1 MKSRSPLNTA
11 LIAIFF
17 LFLFCADTFAET
29 SPITLTGDLEIDTSY
44 QTGSLDPD
52 TDTTTYDQGGRIKV
66 SPTARKEAGNLF
78 FEAKAD
84 ILAKLDGSVAIDDA
98 YGKMGNSIFDV
109 QVGRFEGWSL
119 FDKGVDIIIVDAPNG
134 AGRYEANYAR
144 GRMGD
149 AGQVALHV
157 TPNDVF
163 GLEAGLVY
171 GNEGD
176 DNLLGARPVIQTTF
190 GNFEIAAGLDYLSMT
205 PKDDDAESETTKF
218 GYGAKAKA
226 VFGIATLGINYA
238 SGTVGGKDADGA
250 DIDDVTT
257 ASLGGYC
264 DLAVGKGTISLAAF
278 LTNQEEDGSS
288 FENQH
293 TQYFITYAHPL
304 PIDGAVIKIGA
315 SQASATQETAD
326 GDVDSESLG
335 FKVRLNYTF

>member
-1 MKSRSPLNTA
+1 MKSRSPLKTA
-11 LIAIFF
+11 LIAIFS
-17 LFLFCADTFAET
+17 LFIFSATTFADT
-29 SPITLTGDLEIDTSY
+29 SPITFTGDLEVDTSY
-44 QTGSLDPD
+44 QTSSEDPD

-66 SPTARKEAGNLF
+66 SPAARKEEGNLF
-78 FEAKAD
+78 VEAKAD

-98 YGKMGNSIFDV
+98 YGKMGSSIFDV

-134 AGRYEANYAR
+134 AGRYEANFAR

-163 GLEAGLVY
+163 GLEAGFVY

-176 DNLLGARPVIQTTF
+176 DNLLGARPVIKTTF
-190 GNFEIAAGLDYLSMT
+190 GNFEIAAGLDYLNIT
-205 PKDDDAESETTKF
+205 PKNDDADGEITKF

-226 VFGIATLGINYA
+226 VFGIATLGVNYA
-238 SGTVGGKDADGA
+238 RGEGGKDADGA
-250 DIDDVTT
+250 HIDDVTT
-257 ASLGGYC
+257 TSLGGYC
-264 DLAVGKGTISLAAF
+264 NLAVGKDTLSLAAF
-278 LTNQEEDGSS
+278 LTNQEEDDSS

-293 TQYFITYAHPL
+293 AQYFITYAHPL

-315 SQASATQETAD
+315 SRATATQETAN
-326 GDVDSESLG
+326 GDVDSDSLG
-335 FKVRLNYTF
+335 FKVRLNYAF